1 MRRRTFLSA
10 LPSGALAAGA
20 LSTGA
25 ANAQTGQPPAPGRP
39 TEAAPAP
46 ARPDPYAEVGIGDRI
61 TGPKFVGRSTV
72 WGANGAAATAHPTA
86 TLIGIDTLRR
96 GGSAIDAA
104 IAINAALGF
113 LEPVANGIG
122 GDAFCMLWD
131 PKQRKVVGFN
141 GSGNSPRGLS
151 LEVAR
156 SKAIDGYLPRYGAV
170 TVNVPGTV
178 DAWWSAH
185 QRYGKLPWKEVLLPV
200 AELCEQGA
208 PVPQVIAYYLERNM
222 AAFDRGRIPIEE
234 NDNRKRV
241 YAPGGETPKVGQMF
255 ANPFLGKTLR
265 LIAEGGRDAFYEG
278 PLAEQ
283 MEGYF
288 RRIGGW
294 LTRADLAAHRTE
306 WVEPIRTDYRGVEV
320 YGLGP
325 NTQGLSTNQILNICE
340 QFDLK
345 GMGFQSA
352 ASLHVQAEAKRLAFE
367 DRARYFA
374 DPRFSDIPVEWLNS
388 KAYAAERARLIRPDR
403 IMDRVMPGDAPH
415 RGDTTY
421 FSVADKDG
429 MMVSWIQSNYRG
441 MGSGLV
447 PDDGHGQPLGF
458 MFQDRGELF
467 ALTDGHP
474 NVYAPGKRPFQT
486 IIPGFTVKDGEP
498 WMAFGVMG
506 GGMQPQGQ
514 AQIVINMVDY
524 GLDPQEAGDAP
535 RWQHYGSS
543 EPTGQPQEGAG
554 VLHLESGVPE
564 ATKTQLRAMGWTLGP
579 PDGGFGGYQNVM
591 RQQNPDGL
599 WTYGAATEMRK
610 DGIALAY

>member
-1 MRRRTFLSA
+1 MRRRTFLST
-10 LPSGALAAGA
+10 LPAGA
-20 LSTGA
+20 LIAGASTA
-25 ANAQTGQPPAPGRP
+25 SAQVAPPAPGRP

-46 ARPDPYAEVGIGDRI
+46 ARPEPFAGVGSGDRI
-61 TGPKFVGRSTV
+61 TGAPFAGRSTV
-72 WGANGAAATAHPTA
+72 WGAHGAAATAHPAA
-86 TLIGIDTLRR
+86 TLIGVDTLRR
-96 GGSAIDAA
+96 GGSAVDAA

-131 PKQRKVVGFN
+131 PARRKVVGMN

-151 LEVAR
+151 LETAR
-156 SKAIDGYLPRYGAV
+156 SRAVDGYLPKYGAV

-185 QRYGKLPWKEVLLPV
+185 QRYGKLPWAEVLLPV
-200 AELCEQGA
+200 AELCEQGV

-222 AAFDRGRIPIEE
+222 AIFDRSSGLIEE
-234 NDNRKRV
+234 NDNRKAV
-241 YAPGGETPKVGQMF
+241 YAPGGRVPGVGEVF
-255 ANPFLGKTLR
+255 ANPFLGRTYR
-265 LIAEGGRDAFYEG
+265 LIAEGGRDAFYDG
-278 PLAEQ
+278 PLAEA
-283 MEGYF
+283 MERYF

-294 LTRADLAAHRTE
+294 MTRADLAAHRTE
-306 WVEPIRTDYRGVEV
+306 WVEPIRTTYRGVEV

-325 NTQGLSTNQILNICE
+325 NTQGLSTNQILNVCE
-340 QFDLK
+340 QFDLA

-352 ASLHVQAEAKRLAFE
+352 ASIHHQAEAKRLAFE
-367 DRARYFA
+367 DRARFFA
-374 DPRFSDIPVEWLNS
+374 DPRFAEAPVEWLNS

-403 IMDRVMPGDAPH
+403 VMDRVFPGDAPTQ
-415 RGDTTY
+415 GDTTY
-421 FSVADKDG
+421 FSVADKEG

-441 MGSGLV
+441 MGSGLA
-447 PDDGHGQPLGF
+447 PDDGERPLGF

-467 ALTDGHP
+467 SLKDGSP
-474 NVYAPGKRPFQT
+474 NIYAPGKRPFHT
-486 IIPGFTVKDGEP
+486 IIPGFACKDGEP

-524 GLDPQEAGDAP
+524 GLEPQAAGDAP

-543 EPTGQPQEGAG
+543 EPTGQAAEGTG

-564 ATKTQLRAMGWTLGP
+564 ATKAQLAAMGWTLGP
-579 PDGGFGGYQNVM
+579 PDGGFGGYQNVV
-591 RQQNPDGL
+591 RQTNPGGR

>member
-1 MRRRTFLSA
+1 MRRRTFLST
-10 LPSGALAAGA
+10 LPAGA
-20 LSTGA
+20 LIATAG
-25 ANAQTGQPPAPGRP
+25 
-39 TEAAPAP
+39 APAV
-46 ARPDPYAEVGIGDRI
+46 ARPVSQATSENPFAGVTMGDRI
-61 TGPKFVGRSTV
+61 TGAPFAGRSTV
-72 WGANGAAATAHPTA
+72 WGVNGAAATAHPTA

-113 LEPVANGIG
+113 LEPTANGIG

-131 PKQRKVVGFN
+131 PAQRKVVGFN

-151 LEVAR
+151 LETAR
-156 SKAIDGYLPRYGAV
+156 SRAVDGYLPRYGAV

-185 QRYGKLPWKEVLLPV
+185 QRYGKLPWRDVLIPV
-200 AELCEQGA
+200 AELCEQG
-208 PVPQVIAYYLERNM
+208 VPMPQTIAWYLERNM
-222 AAFDRGRIPIEE
+222 AGFDRAGGIEE
-234 NDNRKRV
+234 NDNRKTV
-241 YAPGGETPKVGQMF
+241 YAPDGRTPRVGEVF
-255 ANPFLGKTLR
+255 ANPHLARTLR

-278 PLAEQ
+278 ELAEQ
-283 MEGYF
+283 MERYF

-294 LTRADLAAHRTE
+294 MSRADLASHRTE
-306 WVEPIRTDYRGVEV
+306 WVEPIRTDYRGVDV

-345 GMGFQSA
+345 EMGFQSA
-352 ASLHVQAEAKRLAFE
+352 ASIHHQAEAKRLAFE
-367 DRARYFA
+367 DRARWFA
-374 DPRFSDIPVEWLNS
+374 DERFSQTPVERLNS

-403 IMDRVMPGDAPH
+403 VMDRAFPGDAPTQ
-415 RGDTTY
+415 GDTTY

-441 MGSGLV
+441 MGSGLA
-447 PDDGHGQPLGF
+447 PDDGEQPLGF

-474 NVYAPGKRPFQT
+474 NIYAPGKRPFHT
-486 IIPGFTVKDGEP
+486 IIPGFACKDGEP

-514 AQIVINMVDY
+514 AQIIINMVDY
-524 GLDPQEAGDAP
+524 GLEPQEAGDSP
-535 RWQHYGSS
+535 RWQHEGSS
-543 EPTGQPQEGAG
+543 EPTGQAAEGVG
-554 VLHLESGVPE
+554 VLHLENGVPQ
-564 ATKTQLRAMGWTLGP
+564 ATRAGLEQRGWVLGP
-579 PDGGFGGYQNVM
+579 TNGGFGGNQNVVM
-591 RQQNPDGL
+591 QQNPGGR

>member
-10 LPSGALAAGA
+10 LPAGALAAA
-20 LSTGA
+20 SA
-25 ANAQTGQPPAPGRP
+25 AHAQTSGETQSP
-39 TEAAPAP
+39 TAAAPAP
-46 ARPDPYAEVGIGDRI
+46 ARSADPYAGVGIGDRI
-61 TGPKFVGRSTV
+61 EGPKFMGRSTV
-72 WGANGAAATAHPTA
+72 WGMHGAAATAHPTA

-131 PKQRKVVGFN
+131 PKLKKVVGLN

-151 LEVAR
+151 LETAR
-156 SKAIDGYLPRYGAV
+156 TKAINGYLPRYGAV
-170 TVNVPGTV
+170 TVNAPGAV

-200 AELCEQGA
+200 AELCETGA

-222 AAFDRGRIPIEE
+222 AAFDRGRVPIEE
-234 NDNRKRV
+234 NDNRKRIW
-241 YAPGGETPKVGQMF
+241 APGGATPKVGEVF

-265 LIAEGGRDAFYEG
+265 TIAEGGRDAFYQG
-278 PLAEQ
+278 PLADSIEA
-283 MEGYF
+283 YF
-288 RRIGGW
+288 KRIGGW

-306 WVEPIRTDYRGVEV
+306 WVEPIRTDYRGVGV
-320 YGLGP
+320 YALGP

-340 QFDLK
+340 GFDLK
-345 GMGFQSA
+345 RMGFQSA

-374 DPRFSDIPVEWLNS
+374 DPRFGEIPVEWLNS

-415 RGDTTY
+415 HGDTTY
-421 FSVADKDG
+421 FSVADADG

-441 MGSGLV
+441 MGSGLA
-447 PDDGHGQPLGF
+447 PDDGHEPLGF

-486 IIPGFTVKDGEP
+486 IIPGFATKGDEP

-514 AQIVINMVDY
+514 AQIIINMVDY
-524 GLDPQEAGDAP
+524 GLDPQAAGDAP

-543 EPTGQPQEGAG
+543 EPTGQPQEGTG

-564 ATKTQLRAMGWTLGP
+564 ATKTQLRAMGWTLGE

-591 RQQNPDGL
+591 MQQNPGGR